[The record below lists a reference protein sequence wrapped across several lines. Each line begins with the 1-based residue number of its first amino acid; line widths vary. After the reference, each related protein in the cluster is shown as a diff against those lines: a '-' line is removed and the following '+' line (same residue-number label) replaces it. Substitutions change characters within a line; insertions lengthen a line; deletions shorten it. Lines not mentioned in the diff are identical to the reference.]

1 MMDCLEKVFEIT
13 IELKELLERHITS
26 QNREEIINK
35 LNQLIEARGKWMEQL
50 QPPYTAAE
58 KELGEKIYS
67 LNIEIQNKM
76 QQLFTD
82 LKLEMRQVQK
92 QKKTNQSYTNPYR
105 NVHVSD
111 GTFMDSKN

>member
-1 MMDCLEKVFEIT
+1 MMNYLEKVYEIT
-13 IELKELLERHITS
+13 FELKELLDQDITPK
-26 QNREEIINK
+26 NREEIINK
-35 LNQLIEARGKWMEQL
+35 LNQLIEARGKWMDQL
-50 QPPYTAAE
+50 QPPYTEAE

-67 LNIEIQNKM
+67 LNIGIQNKM

-82 LKLEMRQVQK
+82 LKLEMRQVRK
-92 QKKTNQSYTNPYR
+92 QKKTNESYTNPYK

>member
-1 MMDCLEKVFEIT
+1 MMDYLEKVYVIT
-13 IELKELLERHITS
+13 IELKELLDQNITPK
-26 QNREEIINK
+26 NREEVINQ
-35 LNQLIEARGKWMEQL
+35 LNQLIEARGKWMDQL
-50 QPPYTAAE
+50 QPPYTEAE
-58 KELGEKIYS
+58 KELGEEIYN
-67 LNIEIQNKM
+67 LNTGIQNKM

-92 QKKTNQSYTNPYR
+92 QKKTNESYTNPYR